1 MTTEL
6 TMLACSVALLIAQ
19 LVVSTIGGMT
29 QFSLTTLVGNR
40 ETAIEGKAWVG
51 RAQRAYRN
59 MLEGL
64 LPFAAV
70 VLAAAAA
77 DISNSGNRARRATVL
92 LGTRGL
98 RRGLRR
104 GHSLAAHRRLDGGP
118 GWHPANPPATALD
131 LPRPAG
137 AGRCQPRR

>member
-77 DISNSGNRARRATVL
+77 DISNPATVL
-92 LGTRGL
+92 GAQLFFWARVAYAVVYVAGIPWLRTVVWTVGL
-98 RRGLRR
+98 VGILQI
-104 GHSLAAHRRLDGGP
+104 LLQ
-118 GWHPANPPATALD
+118 LF
-131 LPRPAG
+131 
-137 AGRCQPRR
+137 

>member
-6 TMLACSVALLIAQ
+6 TLLACSVALLIAQ
-19 LVVSTIGGMT
+19 LVVGTIGGMT
-29 QFSLTTLVGNR
+29 QFPLATLVGNR
-40 ETAIEGKAWVG
+40 ETALEGKAWVG

-77 DISNSGNRARRATVL
+77 GISNPATVL
-92 LGTRGL
+92 GAQLFFWARVAYAAVYVAGIPWLRTVVWTVGL
-98 RRGLRR
+98 
-104 GHSLAAHRRLDGGP
+104 
-118 GWHPANPPATALD
+118 
-131 LPRPAG
+131 AG
-137 AGRCQPRR
+137 ILLILVQLL

>member
-6 TMLACSVALLIAQ
+6 TLLAWSVALLIVQMFIAI
-19 LVVSTIGGMT
+19 VGAMT
-29 QFSLTTLVGNR
+29 QFSMATLVGNR
-40 ETAIEGKAWVG
+40 EVPVEGKAWVG

-77 DISNSGNRARRATVL
+77 GISNPATVL
-92 LGTRGL
+92 GAQMFFFARLAYAVIYVAGIPWLRTVVWTVGL
-98 RRGLRR
+98 VGILQI
-104 GHSLAAHRRLDGGP
+104 LFQL
-118 GWHPANPPATALD
+118 L
-131 LPRPAG
+131 
-137 AGRCQPRR
+137 

>member
-19 LVVSTIGGMT
+19 LLVGIVGAMS
-29 QFSLTTLVGNR
+29 QFPMATLVGNR
-40 ETAIEGKAWVG
+40 ETALEGKAWVG

-77 DISNSGNRARRATVL
+77 GISNPATVL
-92 LGTRGL
+92 GAQLFFWARVAYAAVYIAGIPWLRTVVWTVGL
-98 RRGLRR
+98 
-104 GHSLAAHRRLDGGP
+104 
-118 GWHPANPPATALD
+118 
-131 LPRPAG
+131 AG
-137 AGRCQPRR
+137 ILLILVQLL

>member
-1 MTTEL
+1 MTPEL
-6 TMLACSVALLIAQ
+6 TMLAWSVALLIAQ

-40 ETAIEGKAWVG
+40 ETAVEGKAWVG

-70 VLAAAAA
+70 VLVTAAAG
-77 DISNSGNRARRATVL
+77 ISNPATVL
-92 LGTRGL
+92 GAQLFFWARVAYAVVYVVGIPWLRTVIWTVGL
-98 RRGLRR
+98 VGILQIL
-104 GHSLAAHRRLDGGP
+104 SQLL
-118 GWHPANPPATALD
+118 
-131 LPRPAG
+131 
-137 AGRCQPRR
+137 